1 MRSLILTA
9 GFLVAMAGSM
19 PGVAQMGTGAA
30 PKNTGAAGAAPA
42 TTAAPAAKNPSATT
56 AAPASTAVV
65 AKGPGV
71 AGAAQT
77 VKITATITAIDYAT
91 REVTLKGPQGREF
104 TIVAGPEVKKLE
116 QVKVGDQVT
125 AEYVEALTV
134 KLKKGGGQVVGV
146 TEQTRRVNAKP
157 GERPAGAVGRRAK
170 IVADVIDVNPA
181 TQTLTLRGA
190 KKTVEV
196 KVRDPEQFK
205 LISKGDQ
212 IEATYTEAM
221 AISVEPVKAAAK

>member
-1 MRSLILTA
+1 
-9 GFLVAMAGSM
+9 MA
-19 PGVAQMGTGAA
+19 
-30 PKNTGAAGAAPA
+30 
-42 TTAAPAAKNPSATT
+42 PSA
-56 AAPASTAVV
+56 AAV
-65 AKGPGV
+65 KGPGV

-77 VKITATITAIDYAT
+77 VKVTATITAIDYAT
-91 REVTLKGPQGREF
+91 REVTLKGPQGRIV

-116 QVKVGDQVT
+116 QVKIGDQVT
-125 AEYVEALTV
+125 AEYVEAMTI
-134 KLKKGGGQVVGV
+134 KLKKGGSKVPGV
-146 TEQTRRVNAKP
+146 TQQTRAARAKT
-157 GERPAGAVGRRAK
+157 GELPAGAVAHRAK

-212 IEATYTEAM
+212 VEATYTEAL
-221 AISVEPVKAAAK
+221 AISVAPVNAAAK